1 MCDLANTET
10 HSWSK
15 DKDYVTVA
23 CSVTTG
29 TGMSLCIFK
38 VQRSLWRRKRKIVRV
53 RNLGKK
59 QDLLG
64 RIRLLHPRARP
75 GQHLISQNASMEGR
89 RAQKTPRLNKEPLAV
104 NGF

>member
-1 MCDLANTET
+1 MEKKEKDCK
-10 HSWSK
+10 SK
-15 DKDYVTVA
+15 KP
-23 CSVTTG
+23 G
-29 TGMSLCIFK
+29 K
-38 VQRSLWRRKRKIVRV
+38 
-53 RNLGKK
+53 KK

-75 GQHLISQNASMEGR
+75 VQHLISQNASMEGR